1 MALPAAFLSRLAAE
15 LGADTAATI
24 AATMREDKD
33 QAHWLN
39 PLRPGE
45 APAMG
50 APMAGLPGMVAVAG
64 QLRERLTHHPAA
76 AGGRI
81 YPINPSSAVAVQA
94 LAPAPGERV
103 LDLAAAPGGKTI
115 LSAGRMANAGAIVA
129 VDSSRGRFHRLR
141 ANLQRCGVALAECR
155 LADGRRFGRTDAE
168 RFDRVLLDA
177 PCASEARFRDDDP
190 ATTRYW
196 SARKVKE
203 CAHKQRGLLRAA
215 FRCLRPGG
223 VLLYCTCSFSK
234 RENEDVVAYLLRQEP
249 SARPMPLVVGD
260 IAAPTCGGLGGMEG
274 TLRILPNRL
283 FDGLFLARLTKQLG
297 GGVVQQPPAG
307 GG

>member
-1 MALPAAFLSRLAAE
+1 MALPAAFLARLAAE
-15 LGADTAATI
+15 LGADTAAAI
-24 AATMREDKD
+24 ARTTREDKD
-33 QAHWLN
+33 LAYWLN

-45 APAMG
+45 APALG
-50 APMAGLPGMVAVAG
+50 APMAGLPGMFAVAG
-64 QLRERLTHHPAA
+64 RHRQRLTHHPAA
-76 AGGRI
+76 ACGRI

-94 LAPAPGERV
+94 LAPEPGERV

-115 LSAGRMANAGAIVA
+115 LSAGRMANDGAIVA
-129 VDSSRGRFHRLR
+129 VDASRGRFHRLR
-141 ANLQRCGVALAECR
+141 ANLQRCGVVHAECR
-155 LADGRRFGRTDAE
+155 FMDGRQLGRLEAE

-196 SARKVKE
+196 SPRKVKE
-203 CAHKQRGLLRAA
+203 SARKQRGLIRAA
-215 FRCLRPGG
+215 FRCLKPGG

-234 RENEDVVAYLLRQEP
+234 RENEDVVAYLLRREP
-249 SARPMPLVVGD
+249 SARPLPLVVDG
-260 IAAPTCGGLGGMEG
+260 IAAGTRCGMEG

-297 GGVVQQPPAG
+297 RGVVHELPAG
-307 GG
+307 GA

>member
-15 LGADTAATI
+15 LGADAAAAI

-33 QAHWLN
+33 QAYWLN
-39 PLRPGE
+39 PLRLGE

-50 APMAGLPGMVAVAG
+50 APMAGQPGMVAVAG

-76 AGGRI
+76 ACGRI
-81 YPINPSSAVAVQA
+81 YPINPSSAVAVRA
-94 LAPAPGERV
+94 LAPEPGERV

-115 LSAGRMANAGAIVA
+115 LSAGRMANEGAIVA
-129 VDSSRGRFHRLR
+129 VDSNRGRFHRLR

-155 LADGRRFGRTDAE
+155 LADGRRLARTEAE

-196 SARKVKE
+196 SPRKVKE
-203 CAHKQRGLLRAA
+203 SAHKQRGLLRAA

-249 SARPMPLVVGD
+249 SARPTPLGLGD
-260 IAAPTCGGLGGMEG
+260 IAAPTRRGLGGMEG

-297 GGVVQQPPAG
+297 RGVVHQPPAAG
-307 GG
+307 